1 MKIDML
7 MSLLEIIFNN
17 YRLLVIIVFWLIWFL
32 LIIKKK
38 NITNKLLIQWLSY
51 VFIIFFVSLIWILTF
66 FDYKNQQDYIKNMPF
81 ILQKDSC
88 NFEYTGTYK
97 YLDLYDVEYIT
108 PKQKPKV
115 NEYTKKISISGEVQE
130 VKVCILA
137 DVRDDHKVPGY
148 SFYVYTYLWSDIH
161 RGYLNVWRYKESQQL
176 FDRDVW
182 WRNQELY
189 GRFNGDETPFRQVI
203 DLERVIFADTQG
215 DEYYKYTRPIVNFQK
230 TWAIN
235 VWAYVE
241 WDSHW
246 YAWKILQFRII
257 YKWGLIEIK

>member
-1 MKIDML
+1 MEKDQIL
-7 MSLLEIIFNN
+7 TKEFITK
-17 YRLLVIIVFWLIWFL
+17 FL
-32 LIIKKK
+32 P
-38 NITNKLLIQWLSY
+38 NITIVVIFLIVGILVYLNSPKNTDISQIIETSKQTNQEIESLKQEIQLSKQW
-51 VFIIFFVSLIWILTF
+51 
-66 FDYKNQQDYIKNMPF
+66 F
-81 ILQKDSC
+81 ILKSDSC

-97 YLDLYDVEYIT
+97 YLDLYEVEYIT